1 MAALPPDGVTP
12 AITVDDVSKRFR
24 LQTDRAT
31 SVKEGITKWRGRIHY
46 DDFWAVR
53 DVSLEVPEGSMFG
66 IIGHNGSGKSSL
78 LRLMAGIHR
87 PTKGSISIRGRV
99 SALLE
104 LGAGFHPDL
113 TGRENVFLNASIL
126 GLGSKEIAKRLDHIV
141 EFAGLQDFID
151 SPVKIYSSGMLV
163 RLGFSVAIHV
173 DPDILLLDEVIAV
186 GDEEFQRTC
195 LDELAR
201 FSEAGVTIV
210 VVSHDLGILRR
221 LCDHAA
227 WLDHGQLMTT
237 GYATDVVD
245 RYLSDVNRSEAARHG
260 AAGEQEPGSAQIADV
275 EFLGPDG
282 SSLLSATVGEPLVI
296 RTHLDIDGP
305 LSSAFLR
312 VVIYDGDGVYV
323 AEPRQAVED
332 LGARTRDGRAQI
344 DYRLEALPLRP
355 GHYPLTVI
363 VENVERTHTHHRLDH
378 AFTLQVQ
385 PGGGDHHRGL
395 FELGGSWTDD

>member
-1 MAALPPDGVTP
+1 MAENSLVLP
-12 AITVDDVSKRFR
+12 AIQVDEVSKRFR
-24 LQTDRAT
+24 LSRDRAG
-31 SVKEGITKWRGRIHY
+31 SLKEGITKWRGRVNY
-46 DDFWAVR
+46 DDFWAVQ
-53 DVSLEVPEGSMFG
+53 DVSLKVPEGSMFG

-87 PTKGSISIRGRV
+87 PTKGAISIRGRV

-113 TGRENVFLNASIL
+113 TGRENIFLNASIL

-151 SPVKIYSSGMLV
+151 TPVKVYSSGMLV

-195 LDELAR
+195 LEELSR

-210 VVSHDLGILRR
+210 VVSHDMTTLRR

-227 WLDHGQLMTT
+227 WLDHGKLVTT
-237 GYATDVVD
+237 GYAADVVD
-245 RYLSDVNRSEAARHG
+245 RYLSEVNRSEAVRHG
-260 AAGEQEPGSAQIADV
+260 STPGSDPGTAQISDV
-275 EFLGPDG
+275 EFLNDDG
-282 SSLLSATVGEPLVI
+282 TSQLSATVGQPLTI
-296 RTHLDIDGP
+296 RTHIEVEGP
-305 LSSAFLR
+305 LSSLFLR
-312 VVIYDGDGVYV
+312 VVIYDADGVYV
-323 AEPRQAVED
+323 AEPRVAVED
-332 LGARTRDGRAQI
+332 LGPRIRNGRVEV
-344 DYRLEALPLRP
+344 DYKLDALPLRP

-363 VENVERTHTHHRLDH
+363 IENVERNHTHHRLDH

-385 PGGGDHHRGL
+385 PGGSDHHRGL
-395 FELGGSWTDD
+395 FELGGQWADG

>member
-1 MAALPPDGVTP
+1 MAASEP
-12 AITVDDVSKRFR
+12 AIIVDDVSKRFR
-24 LQTDRAT
+24 LHRDRPS
-31 SVKEGITKWRGRIHY
+31 SVKEGITKLRGRINY
-46 DDFWAVR
+46 DDFWAVE
-53 DVSLEVPEGSMFG
+53 DISLEIPEGSMFG

-126 GLGSKEIAKRLDHIV
+126 GLGSKEIGKRLDHIV
-141 EFAGLQDFID
+141 GFAGLEEFID
-151 SPVKIYSSGMLV
+151 SPVKVYSSGMLV

-195 LDELAR
+195 LEELAR

-210 VVSHDLGILRR
+210 VVSHDLGIMRR

-227 WLDHGQLMTT
+227 WMDHGHLVTQ
-237 GYATDVVD
+237 GYAVDVVD
-245 RYLSDVNRSEAARHG
+245 RYLSEVNRHEAERLG
-260 AAGEQEPGSAQIADV
+260 AAGEVEPGTAQISDV

-282 SSLLSATVGEPLVI
+282 DAVLTATVGEPLTI
-296 RTHLDIDGP
+296 RTRLDVDGP
-305 LSSAFLR
+305 LRSAFLR
-312 VVIYDGDGVYV
+312 LVIYDGDGVYV
-323 AEPRQAVED
+323 AEPRVAVDD
-332 LGARTRDGRAQI
+332 LLARTTDGRALV
-344 DYRLEALPLRP
+344 DYQLDSVPLRP

-363 VENVERTHTHHRLDH
+363 VENFERTHTHHRLDH

-385 PGGGDHHRGL
+385 PGGGDGHRGI
-395 FELGGSWTDD
+395 FELGGRWAHD